1 VDIKLNKFIPEN
13 HSFIHDNQIFSIMK
27 NHTFFKRALISCMGL
42 VIILNCTAQTHKE
55 KRAERSEL
63 KETEQRKNFESLG
76 SLIYSRNFEFKSGR
90 SESRQVGDLYE
101 SQEHGKSAIRING
114 SLVRITGLNS
124 SEWWKTTSCTID
136 NWELIENRV
145 DLSYS
150 ISFIARSGDSNT
162 AILIKV
168 LNDKT
173 AIAQFG
179 GREFRGQVTRN

>member
-1 VDIKLNKFIPEN
+1 
-13 HSFIHDNQIFSIMK
+13 MK
-27 NHTFFKRALISCMGL
+27 NHTFFLRALVSFMGL
-42 VIILNCTAQTHKE
+42 VLVLNCTAQTHKE
-55 KRAERSEL
+55 NRAERSEL
-63 KETEQRKNFESLG
+63 RKSEQQNDFKSM
-76 SLIYSRNFEFKSGR
+76 SSWIHSRNFVFKSGTM
-90 SESRQVGDLYE
+90 ESKQVSNLYE
-101 SQEHGKSAIRING
+101 KQVHGKSVIKING

-136 NWELIENRV
+136 NWELTEIPQE
-145 DLSYS
+145 LAYS

-162 AILIKV
+162 AVLIKV